1 MCRFET
7 SKFYPLKESLLEN
20 SDEGTTS
27 DSASDTS
34 VNEGI
39 DEFFLKMMKYSRNYY
54 NLEDL
59 KIKQ

>member
-39 DEFFLKMMKYSRNYY
+39 DEIFEKWWGI
-54 NLEDL
+54 LE
-59 KIKQ
+59 IIII